1 MQIMIVNQRFQKK
14 KRRVAMLYIVYYRDD
29 DKVRH
34 MTFVRTYKE
43 VLFIQERFDF
53 ITVECCSK

>member
-1 MQIMIVNQRFQKK
+1 
-14 KRRVAMLYIVYYRDD
+14 MLYIVYYTDD

>member
-1 MQIMIVNQRFQKK
+1 
-14 KRRVAMLYIVYYRDD
+14 MLYIVYYRDD

-53 ITVECCSK
+53 ITVECCCK